1 MPSSTSAHFDI
12 PGAHTHYD
20 NRVDADVFRV
30 YVTWDDWQYYS
41 TQVWKVS
48 TIFVVFVSD
57 AGSYQATTDYMR
69 NKYMDSYQLQFGR
82 MEKVDA
88 VDILSRIVTCCI

>member
-69 NKYMDSYQLQFGR
+69 NKYMDISCNSVGWR
-82 MEKVDA
+82 KSM
-88 VDILSRIVTCCI
+88 LSIYYLGL